1 MMQALLFSSASAL
14 SFIWFLVH
22 FLVGGKEVA
31 RPLLADQHLTD
42 TVRQTL
48 YLCWHLVSA
57 SIAAMAVFFAL
68 AVWLEAP
75 SYAVSGLLLAVG
87 FVAVGVTIVPLRA
100 WRYRNLPQGW
110 LFVPIVVMGTV
121 ALFIS

>member
-1 MMQALLFSSASAL
+1 MQALLFSSASAL

-31 RPLLADQHLTD
+31 RPLLADQHLAD

-57 SIAAMAVFFAL
+57 TIAIMAILFAFAVLLNNPGYAVGGTLLAAGFAL
-68 AVWLEAP
+68 AGIAI
-75 SYAVSGLLLAVG
+75 G
-87 FVAVGVTIVPLRA
+87 PLRG
-100 WRYRNLPQGW
+100 WRYSTIPQGW
-110 LFVPIVVMGTV
+110 LFVPVVAMG
-121 ALFIS
+121 AAGLML

>member
-1 MMQALLFSSASAL
+1 MMQALLFSSASVL

-42 TVRQTL
+42 TVQQTL

-57 SIAAMAVFFAL
+57 SIAAMAVFFGL
-68 AVWLEAP
+68 AVWLQAP

-87 FVAVGVTIVPLRA
+87 FVTVGVTIVPLQA
-100 WRYRNLPQGW
+100 WRYRTIPQGW
-110 LFVPIVVMGTV
+110 LFVPVAAMG
-121 ALFIS
+121 AASLMF